1 MRQIQK
7 RQYVVWI
14 KFIQNESLA
23 NNTCKR
29 KNGRFQKIGVNKIK
43 NMEH

>member
-29 KNGRFQKIGVNKIK
+29 KNGRFKKKIEVNKIK
-43 NMEH
+43 NM